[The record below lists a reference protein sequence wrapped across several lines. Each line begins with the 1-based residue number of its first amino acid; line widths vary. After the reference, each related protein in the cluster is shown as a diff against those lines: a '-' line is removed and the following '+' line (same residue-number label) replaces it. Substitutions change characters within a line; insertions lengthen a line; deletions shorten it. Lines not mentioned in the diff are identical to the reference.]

1 MTHRTF
7 RPKLATQA
15 DVERFWTRICHPLG
29 WDRHDLWFVLVD
41 ADGRPLPVVQDVRD
55 RPVAVDP
62 GIVGN
67 LVELWRRVCEEL
79 VPGGSIAVLLCRP
92 GSAKVDESDRAWA
105 TAITTEATAAGVPLE
120 IIHVASD
127 AAITPLPWDAVA

>member
-55 RPVAVDP
+55 RPVTVDP
-62 GIVGN
+62 EVVRN
-67 LVELWRRVCEEL
+67 LVDLWRRVCEEL
-79 VPGGSIAVLLCRP
+79 LPNGSIAVLLCRP
-92 GSAKVDESDRAWA
+92 GSAAVDPSDRDWA
-105 TAITTEATAAGVPLE
+105 AAISAEAAAARVPLE

-127 AAITPLPWDAVA
+127 VAITPLPLDEVA

>member
-1 MTHRTF
+1 MTQESF

-29 WDRHDLWFVLVD
+29 WERHDLWFVLVA
-41 ADGRPLPVVQDVRD
+41 ADGRPLPIVQDVRD

-62 GIVGN
+62 EVVRN
-67 LVELWRRVCEEL
+67 LVDLWRRVCEEL
-79 VPGGSIAVLLCRP
+79 VPDGSIAVLLCRP
-92 GSAKVDESDRAWA
+92 GSAAVDASDREWA
-105 TAITTEATAAGVPLE
+105 TAITTEAAAAGVPLE

-127 AAITPLPWDAVA
+127 VAITPLPLDAVA